1 MRVIYKNQDMER
13 TRIYQEMNEFSKNV
27 AYIQNRILFNHKKK
41 EILPFV
47 TTWMVLRALD

>member
-1 MRVIYKNQDMER
+1 MER